1 MKTTVFCTR
10 GKVIIFPPCLI
21 LSEDK
26 NKSIGVRVGVR
37 EQRQAR
43 YLLQYHKTLYVK
55 LLTSGKLNS
64 YLCDIDKQAEHLFY
78 RLVKQIAESEAV
90 TKQLKAY
97 NETE

>member
-1 MKTTVFCTR
+1 MKTTVFDTI
-10 GKVIIFPPCLI
+10 GKAIIFPPCLL

-26 NKSIGVRVGVR
+26 NKSIGVRG
-37 EQRQAR
+37 QRQAR

-64 YLCDIDKQAEHLFY
+64 YLSDIDKQAEHLFY

-90 TKQLKAY
+90 TKQLKAD

>member
-10 GKVIIFPPCLI
+10 GKTIIFPPCLL

-26 NKSIGVRVGVR
+26 NKSIGVR

-64 YLCDIDKQAEHLFY
+64 YLSDIDKQAEHLFY

>member
-1 MKTTVFCTR
+1 MKTTVFDTI
-10 GKVIIFPPCLI
+10 GKAIIFPPCLL

-26 NKSIGVRVGVR
+26 NKSIGVRG
-37 EQRQAR
+37 QRQAR
-43 YLLQYHKTLYVK
+43 YLLQYVK

-64 YLCDIDKQAEHLFY
+64 YLSDIDKQAEHLFY

-90 TKQLKAY
+90 TKQLKAD

>member
-10 GKVIIFPPCLI
+10 GKAIIFPPCLL

-26 NKSIGVRVGVR
+26 NKSIGVRG
-37 EQRQAR
+37 QRQAR
-43 YLLQYHKTLYVK
+43 YLLQYDKTLYVK

-64 YLCDIDKQAEHLFY
+64 YLSDIDKQAEHLFY